1 MMTAAE
7 AREIIDILEALEK
20 RKTKNPYFPRFTLDD
35 IQDAWTYEHYE
46 HTERKLDPT
55 GTNRKVTIKRTTVD
69 TYKDDKKGTR
79 FFTIGDDNKGNPE
92 EIAACIQYILD
103 ERMKGNIR

>member
-7 AREIIDILEALEK
+7 AREIIDRLEALEK

-35 IQDAWTYEHYE
+35 IQDVWTYG

-55 GTNRKVTIKRTTVD
+55 GTNRKVTTKRTTVD

-79 FFTIGDDNKGNPE
+79 FFTIGDDNKGIPE
-92 EIAACIQYILD
+92 EITACIQFILD

>member
-1 MMTAAE
+1 MMTAE
-7 AREIIDILEALEK
+7 DARGIIDILEALEK
-20 RKTKNPYFPRFTLDD
+20 TETGDPYFPRFRLED
-35 IQDAWTYEHYE
+35 IQDAWINHNGRWQHLT
-46 HTERKLDPT
+46 DP
-55 GTNRKVTIKRTTVD
+55 RIKQVSVD

-79 FFTIGDDNKGNPE
+79 FFTVGDSRKGNPE